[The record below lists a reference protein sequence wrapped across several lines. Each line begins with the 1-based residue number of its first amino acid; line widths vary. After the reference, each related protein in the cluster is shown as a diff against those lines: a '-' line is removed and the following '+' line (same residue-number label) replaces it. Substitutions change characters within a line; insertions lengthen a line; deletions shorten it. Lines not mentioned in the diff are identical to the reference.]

1 MHLSCDL
8 CDWAMVIR
16 DCDHIFWGFQA
27 ETFEICWD
35 SLQSKQYRSFHH
47 RMKCLSV
54 SLAFGTQWAQLMNN
68 WSIKCG
74 KIGHCSCQRDVLNFV
89 RFKLIKD
96 PNLKT
101 FFVWNMNEIRKQFEE
116 SSIKPIS
123 HEFSSLQSIYAG
135 SMDHVW
141 GGHPGT
147 GAWRLLQLGLDH
159 GLGQTCRSLWP
170 TWQVELLVGLSWEW
184 RVGLEGPACC
194 QLCAFS

>member
-1 MHLSCDL
+1 MLGQL
-8 CDWAMVIR
+8 AK
-16 DCDHIFWGFQA
+16 QA
-27 ETFEICWD
+27 ISIISSSYEVPISVFSIWN
-35 SLQSKQYRSFHH
+35 
-47 RMKCLSV
+47 SV
-54 SLAFGTQWAQLMNN
+54 STAHEQL
-68 WSIKCG
+68 IKCG
-74 KIGHCSCQRDVLNFV
+74 KISHCSCQRDVLNFV

-123 HEFSSLQSIYAG
+123 HEFSSLQTIYAG